1 MIENFQFLLSY
12 SFVVAVL
19 LYSVKENLKLEKEV
33 IIASIRAL
41 VQLLLLGF
49 SLHYIFSLESI
60 YSIVAVLFGMTL
72 FASYEAQRRVGTFLS
87 AFISIT
93 ASFFP
98 ILFSLA
104 LFGIIELK
112 VEQLIPIGGMLIG
125 NSMSNYALAVERVKR
140 EVELSKETIEGYIAL
155 GATYKE
161 AVHQL
166 KVWAIKTSLIPV
178 INSLRTVGVV
188 LIPGITTG
196 MIIAGADPLEA
207 VSFQLVVM
215 YMILSVSLVTSI
227 VGVSIYLK
235 GLSK

>member
-1 MIENFQFLLSY
+1 MEGDFQFLLSY
-12 SFVVAVL
+12 SFVIAVL
-19 LYSVKENLKLEKEV
+19 LYSIKENLKLEKEV

-49 SLHYIFSLESI
+49 ALHYIFSLQSLLSI
-60 YSIVAVLFGMTL
+60 TLVLIGMTL
-72 FASYEAQRRVGTFLS
+72 FASYEAQRRVGSFWS
-87 AFISIT
+87 AFISISSSSLT
-93 ASFFP
+93 
-98 ILFSLA
+98 ILFSLV
-104 LFGIIELK
+104 LFGIIEVK

-125 NSMSNYALAVERVKR
+125 NSMNNYALAVERVKR

-155 GATYKE
+155 GATYRE

-196 MIIAGADPLEA
+196 MIIAGANPIDA

-215 YMILSVSLVTSI
+215 YMILSVALITSI
-227 VGVSIYLK
+227 VGVSLQLK
-235 GLSK
+235 ESY